1 MKHTNTKRVLAGLM
15 SLAMMAQAVPA
26 IQSFTG
32 LTAAAAAIGVDTI
45 QTRVFEYDF
54 GSFKALY
61 DTRTQRWFDEKGKTL
76 IKQNSKT
83 QTAGAAEGVF
93 GQDVS
98 GLMLNPAEQSLMLQM
113 ADGTLTEPT
122 DLISADTEASLKQL
136 LAYVHAV
143 KPEYSESYYD
153 RAQQKNVAVPEPASF
168 PLIYQWG
175 TAVKDGESFR
185 LSCRIYFGEVLYG
198 IATLANGQIS
208 FSRAGEEAEEGA
220 ANPFTSAG
228 DATVDGRVDVS
239 DAVLSSRLLAEDTKT
254 PITSLGTELADKN
267 EDGAITGRDV
277 TEILFDIVKTP
288 ASQRGPVSPAGTT
301 AVVGMEQVSGALND
315 DLAKK
320 FGFKNLKAL
329 NADVKAAESGAG
341 FRAYTHCEQVG
352 LNDVWD
358 IAYFDRGGCKWNQFT
373 VKGLYLS
380 ADGVLTVAADFYENE
395 TTASAA
401 SAWTHF
407 KLTVPHGELP
417 AKLTTAWNLTEV
429 RQEKT
434 GETAVPYIIRDK
446 KTANTVPVQ
455 RLVQSLDDEDAMAKA
470 IGYKDAAAFN
480 DAVTAM
486 DVNVHR
492 FAKCTEGTAFD
503 TWNLVYAVDDEPAW
517 QNDAV
522 RSLELTP
529 GGKLILSMDL
539 TSDSAVKG
547 GKRRFAWTQITVP
560 HGTIAANGSKLT
572 VDYQVKSYDAPV
584 ETQTVRSLSVSE
596 MPERAVPLLNVEKT
610 AIRAID
616 SPGYLIQY
624 GLDAYI
630 NNFYSN
636 DQPSSRIPWRKTEV
650 ESASGEITDQY
661 SFLLAMDSAFGG
673 YDQMNLKS
681 LALTAD
687 HKLLVTTEYAFNKY
701 HYKPGQSDNLFD
713 TEITLTVP
721 HGALPEDL
729 EIKWTNEKSA
739 SSVLFTPYDP
749 EYIPLAAQKPYTES
763 ESTFADVQID
773 SDTTGDIIPAA
784 FRSRL
789 DAGEVQVS
797 FVETTDGEYIWG
809 NWVTDPSSDYA
820 WEYFTE
826 PEDTDVAAIRDL
838 LADNKDVVAVYYK
851 RGAEDKELC
860 VDYAQLI
867 DGTLLLKL
875 DGSYDQDAAA
885 VPTYYRV
892 LISAPDGTL
901 PQVQALETE
910 FSICGEPAVYYT
922 SEPFISSKQKRYA
935 EIRFTEPQAYDED
948 DTPAEDP
955 YAPVPYSDQSVM
967 QIIATEPVAMERSD
981 STDWYSARVETDTE
995 KAWYKNKYG
1004 IEADW
1009 SSKDVF
1015 VLTARGYSDER
1026 FAVAG
1031 VSVNEEAE
1039 LTIEGMKY
1047 TSIAQEAD
1055 DYYETHSKQQQTF
1068 LIVVDHGVLP
1078 EKIEAVDANY
1088 VHFSSHTSWD
1098 ENDNEFICDELP
1110 NFEAAAAK
1118 APVLSIAPQE
1128 KRVYARGEVGSV
1140 VKHTTDL
1147 LTDNNGNLL
1156 EEKKPV
1162 YTVIPAGA
1170 SGSEANF
1177 LNVEDA
1183 ASNLT
1188 YRKAAP
1194 ADLTGADLLLI
1205 GFRMEGRVT
1214 ECGLNQYGN
1223 YVDTNGVLHLSLAA
1237 FHDTTQTELADSNAA
1252 CVLGIAVDHDAF
1264 AEITGVVFDNLYEY
1278 AGDPEAPAETPEW
1291 GVFTGNG
1298 SAYRDFLGAVANEN
1312 AMFRFK
1318 STDD

>member
-83 QTAGAAEGVF
+83 QTAGAPEGVF

-98 GLMLNPAEQSLMLQM
+98 GLVLNPAEQSLMLQM

-208 FSRAGEEAEEGA
+208 FSRAGEETEEGA

-503 TWNLVYAVDDEPAW
+503 TWNLVYAVDDEASW

-560 HGTIAANGSKLT
+560 HGTIAANGSRLT

-616 SPGYLIQY
+616 SPGYLSQY

-630 NNFYSN
+630 NNFYYN
-636 DQPSSRIPWRKTEV
+636 DNPSARIPLRKTEV
-650 ESASGEITDQY
+650 ESASGETVDQY

-681 LALTAD
+681 LALTVD

-701 HYKPGQSDNLFD
+701 HYTPGQSDNLFD

-797 FVETTDGEYIWG
+797 FVETTDGEYTWG

-851 RGAEDKELC
+851 RSAEDKAMC

-867 DGTLLLKL
+867 DGTLSLRLN
-875 DGSYDQDAAA
+875 GSYAQDEAA

-910 FSICGEPAVYYT
+910 FSIFGQPASYYT
-922 SEPFISSKQKRYA
+922 EEPFISRKQKRYA
-935 EIRFTEPQAYDED
+935 EIRFTEPEAYDED

-967 QIIATEPVAMERSD
+967 QVIATEPVAEELVEMFNWQAFEL
-981 STDWYSARVETDTE
+981 ETDYA
-995 KAWYKNKYG
+995 KNLYKQDYG

-1009 SSKDVF
+1009 TDKDVF
-1015 VLTARGYSDER
+1015 VLSVHGYSDER
-1026 FAVAG
+1026 FAVTGLTVDKEAN
-1031 VSVNEEAE
+1031 VNIEAANYHSLDQE
-1039 LTIEGMKY
+1039 NKDADFYATHR
-1047 TSIAQEAD
+1047 AQN
-1055 DYYETHSKQQQTF
+1055 QVF
-1068 LIVVDHGVLP
+1068 MVVVDHGVLP
-1078 EKIEAVDANY
+1078 EDRGSINY
-1088 VHFSSHTSWD
+1088 GYECYFSGARWD
-1098 ENDNEFICDELP
+1098 ENDNEFTYEALP
-1110 NFEAAAAK
+1110 DFEAAAAA

-1128 KRVYARGEVGSV
+1128 KRVYARGEVGSI

-1162 YTVIPAGA
+1162 YTVVPAGSA
-1170 SGSEANF
+1170 ENFMTVEGAANK
-1177 LNVEDA
+1177 
-1183 ASNLT
+1183 LT

-1194 ADLTGADLLLI
+1194 ADLNGADLLLI

-1214 ECGLNQYGN
+1214 ECGLCQYGN
-1223 YVDTNGVLHLSLAA
+1223 YVDTNGVLHLSVAA
-1237 FHDTTQTELADSNAA
+1237 FHDTTKTELADSNAA
-1252 CVLGIAVDHDAF
+1252 CALGIAVDHDAF

-1291 GVFTGNG
+1291 GVFTGSG

>member
-1 MKHTNTKRVLAGLM
+1 MKHTNMKRTLAGLM
-15 SLAMMAQAVPA
+15 SLAMIAQAVPA
-26 IQSFTG
+26 IQSFTA
-32 LTAAAAAIGVDTI
+32 LTAAAAVSVDSI

-61 DTRTQRWFDEKGKTL
+61 DTRTKRWFDEKGKTL
-76 IKQNSKT
+76 IKQESKT
-83 QTAGAAEGVF
+83 QTAGAPEGVL
-93 GQDVS
+93 GKDVG
-98 GLMLNPAEQSLMLQM
+98 GLVLNPAEQSLMVQM
-113 ADGTLTEPT
+113 SDGTVTYT
-122 DLISADTEASLKQL
+122 KDIISAEDEASIKQL

-143 KPEYSESYYD
+143 KPEYSASYYD
-153 RAQQKNVAVPEPASF
+153 RAQQKNVEVPEPASF

-198 IATLANGQIS
+198 TATLQGGKIS
-208 FSRAGEEAEEGA
+208 FTRAGDENDAGE

-239 DAVLSSRLLAEDTKT
+239 DAVLSSRLLAEDTAA
-254 PITSLGTELADKN
+254 PVTSLGSELADKN
-267 EDGAITGRDV
+267 EDGALTGRDV

-288 ASQRGPVSPAGTT
+288 TANRGPVSPAGTS
-301 AVVGMEQVSGALND
+301 AVVGLEQVSGALSD
-315 DLAKK
+315 DTAKL
-320 FGFKNLKAL
+320 FGFADLKAFT
-329 NADVKAAESGAG
+329 ADAAAENGAG

-358 IAYFDRGGCKWNQFT
+358 IVYFDRGGCKWNQFD

-395 TTASAA
+395 TTAAAA
-401 SAWTHF
+401 SAWTHLR
-407 KLTVPHGELP
+407 LTVPHGELP
-417 AKLTTAWNLTEV
+417 QKLTTAWNLTEV
-429 RQEKT
+429 RQPKQ
-434 GETAVPYIIRDK
+434 TASAVSYIVRDRK
-446 KTANTVPVQ
+446 AEHTVPVQ

-480 DAVTAM
+480 DALTEM
-486 DVNVHR
+486 NTNVHR
-492 FAKCTEGTAFD
+492 FAKCTEGAQFD
-503 TWNLVYAVDDEPAW
+503 TWNLVYAADDEASW

-529 GGKLILSMDL
+529 GGKLVLGMDL
-539 TSDSAVKG
+539 TTDSAVKG
-547 GKRRFAWTQITVP
+547 GKRRFAWTQLTVP
-560 HGTIAANGSKLT
+560 HGTLAANSSRLF

-596 MPERAVPLLNVEKT
+596 MPQRAVPLLNVENT
-610 AIRAID
+610 AVKAID
-616 SPGYLIQY
+616 IPTYLIKY
-624 GLDAYI
+624 GLDAYVSYERGEP
-630 NNFYSN
+630 FRN
-636 DQPSSRIPWRKTEV
+636 DYPGGRIPWRKTEV

-661 SFLLAMDSAFGG
+661 SFLLAIDSEFGG

-687 HKLLVTTEYAFNKY
+687 HKLQVVTEYTFDKY
-701 HYKPGQSDNLFD
+701 HFSFGQSDNQFD
-713 TEITLTVP
+713 TEITITVP

-729 EIKWTNEKSA
+729 EIKWTNEKCAGSM
-739 SSVLFTPYDP
+739 LFTPYDP
-749 EYIPLAAQKPYTES
+749 EYIPLAPQKPYTES

-773 SDTTGDIIPAA
+773 SDTTGAIIPAA
-784 FRSRL
+784 LRSRL
-789 DAGEVQVS
+789 DAGQVDISLIKEDHGVYQSAHWEVS
-797 FVETTDGEYIWG
+797 D
-809 NWVTDPSSDYA
+809 NADYA

-826 PEDTDVAAIRDL
+826 PEDTNVAAIRAL
-838 LADNKDVVAVYYK
+838 LEDNRDVAAVYYK
-851 RGAEDKELC
+851 RGTEDKELC
-860 VDYAQLI
+860 VDYAKLI
-867 DGTLLLKL
+867 DGTLSLKL

-910 FSICGEPAVYYT
+910 FSIGGEPADYYT
-922 SEPFISSKQKRYA
+922 SEPFISRQQKRYA
-935 EIRFTEPQAYDED
+935 EIHFTEPQAYDED

-967 QIIATEPVAMERSD
+967 QVIATEPIEIERAD
-981 STDWYSARVETDTE
+981 STDWSSARVETDTG

-1031 VSVNEEAE
+1031 VSVNKEAE
-1039 LTIEGMKY
+1039 LTIEGLKY

-1068 LIVVDHGVLP
+1068 LIVLDHGVLP
-1078 EKIEAVDANY
+1078 EKIEDVFESCKY
-1088 VHFSSHTSWD
+1088 FSTYTAWD
-1098 ENDNEFICDELP
+1098 EDENEFICDELP
-1110 NFEAAAAK
+1110 DFEAAAAK

-1128 KRVYARGEVGSV
+1128 KRVYARGEAGSV

-1156 EEKKPV
+1156 EEKAPI
-1162 YTVIPAGA
+1162 YTVVPAGTA
-1170 SGSEANF
+1170 ENFMTVEGAANK
-1177 LNVEDA
+1177 
-1183 ASNLT
+1183 LT

-1194 ADLTGADLLLI
+1194 ADLNGADLLLI

-1214 ECGLNQYGN
+1214 ECGLNQYNN
-1223 YVDTNGVLHLSLAA
+1223 YVDTNGVLHLNAA
-1237 FHDTTQTELADSNAA
+1237 VFHDTTKTELADSNAA
-1252 CVLGIAVDHDAF
+1252 CVLGIAVDHDAV
-1264 AEITGVVFDNLYEY
+1264 AEITGVVFDTLSEF
-1278 AGDPEAPAETPEW
+1278 AGDPAAPAVEPEW
-1291 GVFTGNG
+1291 QALGGSG
-1298 SAYRDFLGAVANEN
+1298 SAYADFLACVENEGVKI
-1312 AMFRFK
+1312 RFK

>member
-122 DLISADTEASLKQL
+122 GLISADTEASLKQL

-175 TAVKDGESFR
+175 TAVKDGEGFR

-208 FSRAGEEAEEGA
+208 FSRAGEEAEAGA

-301 AVVGMEQVSGALND
+301 AVVGMEKVSGALND

-446 KTANTVPVQ
+446 KAANTVPVQ

-503 TWNLVYAVDDEPAW
+503 TWNLVYAVDDEASW

-616 SPGYLIQY
+616 SPGYLSQY

-636 DQPSSRIPWRKTEV
+636 DQPGSWIPWRKTEV
-650 ESASGEITDQY
+650 ESASGETVDQY

-681 LALTAD
+681 LALTVD

-721 HGALPEDL
+721 HGALPDDL
-729 EIKWTNEKSA
+729 EIKWTNEKCA

-789 DAGEVQVS
+789 DAGEVEIS
-797 FVETTDGEYIWG
+797 YVETIDGEYICG
-809 NWVTDPSSDYA
+809 SWVTDPSYDCA

-851 RGAEDKELC
+851 RNVTDKMIYIS
-860 VDYAQLI
+860 DASLI
-867 DGTLLLKL
+867 DGELSLEFDGRYQEN
-875 DGSYDQDAAA
+875 DGSDHA
-885 VPTYYRV
+885 YYRV

-901 PQVQALETE
+901 PAVETLQTE
-910 FSICGEPAVYYT
+910 FSLCSEPAEYFA
-922 SEPFISSKQKRYA
+922 SESFMRQTAKRYA
-935 EIRFTEPQAYDED
+935 EIRFTEPESYDED

-967 QIIATEPVAMERSD
+967 QIIATEPAAMERSD
-981 STDWYSARVETDTE
+981 STYWYSAQVETDTE

-1031 VSVNEEAE
+1031 VSVNKEAE

-1078 EKIEAVDANY
+1078 EKIEAVHDSY
-1088 VHFSSHTSWD
+1088 EFFSSHTSWD
-1098 ENDNEFICDELP
+1098 ENDNEFIYEALP
-1110 NFEAAAAK
+1110 DFEAAAAA

-1128 KRVYARGEVGSV
+1128 KRVYARGEVGSY

-1177 LNVEDA
+1177 LTVEDA

-1194 ADLTGADLLLI
+1194 ADLTGADLLLV

-1223 YVDTNGVLHLSLAA
+1223 YVDTNGVLHLSVAA

-1264 AEITGVVFDNLYEY
+1264 AEITGVVFDSLYEY

-1298 SAYRDFLGAVANEN
+1298 SAYRDFLGAAANEN